1 VVDDVVYVPRVG
13 FRSAFAPVTKE
24 KHVVTRS
31 GATFTSEVLQMRDA
45 CKVSIEITGVDVT
58 PPSNNDYFDR
68 GLFAPYPEFGT
79 VAIHDDSGRDVS
91 ARVPG
96 WMGAGW
102 IRRTGPDAVTLGD
115 GLVIAPLD
123 QHVRQ
128 VTIDVNGA
136 GGEWHVDVPLRPAE
150 LDGVPGFR
158 IDARDARR
166 GIGIRARTIAR
177 SDDLTAIE
185 LEAYLDPPDP
195 KDGSVKRSLRGIGC
209 SLGGGRLCGDRLY
222 LRDDDDNIY
231 FERGFG
237 AFDPG
242 AGVSREVVTFPALP
256 DRVRTV
262 TVESEFMWVH
272 QWSEERVRV
281 PLPGETDVTL
291 GGYQGRVT
299 VTRLPGVYTEGSVRV
314 EFVPSDPEADEQLA
328 FIQGVNTEVTN
339 RTGFRMSHELRKRPV
354 IEVPEPTGTA
364 TEVELRGPV
373 VQLRGPWR
381 LRFTLPERE
390 LSVF

>member
-1 VVDDVVYVPRVG
+1 MVDDLVYVPRVG
-13 FRSAFAPVTKE
+13 FRSAHAPITRE
-24 KHVVTRS
+24 KHVVKCD
-31 GATFTSEVLQMRDA
+31 GAEFTTEVAQLRDA
-45 CKVSIEITGVDVT
+45 CRVSIEITGAQVA
-58 PPSNNDYFDR
+58 PPTNNDYFDR

-91 ARVPG
+91 ARVAG
-96 WMGAGW
+96 WMGGGW
-102 IRRTGPDAVTLGD
+102 IRRTGPDEVTLGD
-115 GLVIAPLD
+115 TLVIAPLD
-123 QHVRQ
+123 HQVRG

-136 GGEWHVDVPLRPAE
+136 GGEWHVDVPLHPAE
-150 LDGVPGFR
+150 LDGMPGFPV
-158 IDARDARR
+158 DARDTRR
-166 GIGIRARTIAR
+166 GVGIRARTIAR
-177 SDDLTAIE
+177 SADLTAIE

-195 KDGSVKRSLRGIGC
+195 KDGPVKRSLRGIGC

-222 LRDDDDNIY
+222 LRGDDDNVY
-231 FERGFG
+231 FEKGFG
-237 AFDPG
+237 AHDG
-242 AGVSREVVTFPALP
+242 GSGVSREVVTFPALP
-256 DRVRTV
+256 DHVRTI

-291 GGYQGRVT
+291 AGYQGRVT
-299 VTRLPGVYTEGSVRV
+299 VTRLPGVYTEGAVRV
-314 EFVPSDPEADEQLA
+314 EFAPRDPDADEQLA
-328 FIQGVNTEVTN
+328 FIQGVNTEVAN

-354 IEVPEPTGTA
+354 VEVPEPTGTA

-381 LRFTLPERE
+381 LRFALPDTE